1 MKLNAS
7 TNLVAINDKFV
18 LPHVVD
24 FAVCCHMGNSSNSRF
39 LVDTNKKIIAH
50 HHDGLYFPAISVEIK
65 QVGLLKI
72 LFYSYERL
80 IKRVHIKIIV
90 DDILV

>member
-18 LPHVVD
+18 LPHAVY

-39 LVDTNKKIIAH
+39 FVDTNKKIIAH

-72 LFYSYERL
+72 LF
-80 IKRVHIKIIV
+80 IV
-90 DDILV
+90 TNA